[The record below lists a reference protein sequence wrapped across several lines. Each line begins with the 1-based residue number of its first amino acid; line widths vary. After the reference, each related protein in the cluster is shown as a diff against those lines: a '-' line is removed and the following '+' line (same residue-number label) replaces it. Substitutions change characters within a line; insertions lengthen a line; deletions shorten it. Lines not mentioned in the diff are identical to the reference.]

1 MATQL
6 TARSADVNNNTGIS
20 TQLRRSLIIVVVF
33 TVLIIGA
40 VGYGL
45 FAQWASMQGGPEMAP
60 GNCGNCHQGP
70 MLGSVTL
77 DFAGRMV

>member
-6 TARSADVNNNTGIS
+6 TTRSADVNNNTGIS

-45 FAQWASMQGGPEMAP
+45 SARWSSMQGGPEMAP
-60 GNCGNCHQGP
+60 GNCSNCHQGP
-70 MLGSVTL
+70 MLG
-77 DFAGRMV
+77 FAAPQFSAPMV